1 MSRGNGWKSRGPT
14 ASAVKGAIAGGAG
27 VWVMDQV
34 GWGMYLREDP
44 QALEREKRARVGG
57 KDVAH
62 VAAGKLAAAVGRKL
76 TPAQPHPVGI
86 AVHYALGV
94 VPGALY
100 GLLRGRVAGIGAG
113 RGLLYGAVLFLL
125 NDEILAPVLGLASG
139 PTAYPWQAHA
149 RGLISHVVLGA
160 ATDTVLDVLDSTG
173 A

>member
-1 MSRGNGWKSRGPT
+1 
-14 ASAVKGAIAGGAG
+14 
-27 VWVMDQV
+27 
-34 GWGMYLREDP
+34 
-44 QALEREKRARVGG
+44 
-57 KDVAH
+57 
-62 VAAGKLAAAVGRKL
+62 
-76 TPAQPHPVGI
+76 
-86 AVHYALGV
+86 
-94 VPGALY
+94 
-100 GLLRGRVAGIGAG
+100 IGAG